1 MDAFKERP
9 APTDFAT
16 LSHKAL
22 RAQMLDA
29 LVRVGRLDL
38 DEFAD
43 RQATLSHVVDLVHA
57 LREHQVA
64 DEEADAGVPGDQRAA
79 QRVALTA
86 VRLDVR
92 ALRHAGG
99 RAELERLSLRLYR
112 RLGLLVAQQMRQMEL
127 EDQAAARADHTLVLR
142 EAQRVGRLPAGEL
155 RETLRWMAR
164 ALAPAELAALVLRL
178 RGHLCGPRYE
188 HALET
193 LRSELNAARW
203 CRLAREIG
211 QPA

>member
-1 MDAFKERP
+1 MDAYTDRP
-9 APTDFAT
+9 HQADFAT

-38 DEFAD
+38 DEHVD
-43 RQATLSHVVDLVHA
+43 RQATLAAVVDMVGA
-57 LREHQVA
+57 LRDHQLA
-64 DEEADAGVPGDQRAA
+64 DENEPCVPADQRAA
-79 QRVALTA
+79 LRAALTA

-99 RAELERLSLRLYR
+99 RVERERLSQRLYR
-112 RLGLLVAQQMRQMEL
+112 RLTLLVTQQLRQMDA
-127 EDQAAARADHTLVLR
+127 EDHASARADHGLVLR
-142 EAQRVGRLPAGEL
+142 EAQRVAGLPAAEL
-155 RETLRWMAR
+155 GETLRWMAR
-164 ALAPAELAALVLRL
+164 ALAPSELTTLMQKLRV
-178 RGHLCGPRYE
+178 HLPGTRFE

-193 LRSELNAARW
+193 LRHELNAARW

-211 QPA
+211 QTA